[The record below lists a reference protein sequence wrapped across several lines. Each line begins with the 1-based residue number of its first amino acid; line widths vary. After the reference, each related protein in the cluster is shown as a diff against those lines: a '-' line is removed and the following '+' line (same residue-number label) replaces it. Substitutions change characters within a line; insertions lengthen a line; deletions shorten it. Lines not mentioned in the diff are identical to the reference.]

1 MCREAYASTN
11 FHTLMKHSMSRS
23 NWKKWNRVVV
33 CIAGGHT
40 VKSHYLNPSCCALP
54 TLSSTHMLKSNTDAM
69 ILWQMISMAKD
80 TTEAKAFS
88 LLTHNALPR
97 EIESNRVI
105 LAASSACSY
114 SC

>member
-1 MCREAYASTN
+1 M
-11 FHTLMKHSMSRS
+11 
-23 NWKKWNRVVV
+23 

-54 TLSSTHMLKSNTDAM
+54 KLNSTHMLKLNTDAM
-69 ILWQMISMAKD
+69 ILWQMIMSMAKD
-80 TTEAKAFS
+80 TTVAKAFS

-105 LAASSACSY
+105 SAARSLPAVIVVRS
-114 SC
+114 